1 MSYIYRHVT
10 VVKIIDGD
18 TVSLSV
24 DMGNKITWKENF
36 RLQGV
41 DTPERGQPRYAE
53 AIEFLTEMLNLGISK
68 IETYK
73 PDKYGRWL
81 ADIYVPVTGGEQL
94 VNAQLVTAGLAKAY
108 FGGKKG

>member
-10 VVKIIDGD
+10 VEHVVDGD

-24 DMGNKITWKENF
+24 DMGNKIVWKENF
-36 RLQGV
+36 RLFGI
-41 DTPERGQPRYAE
+41 DTPERGQVGYSE
-53 AIEFLTEMLNLGISK
+53 ATTFLTQLLKNGCSR

-81 ADIYVPVTGGEQL
+81 VDLYISVEGGEQL
-94 VNAQLVTAGLAKAY
+94 VNQQMISSGHAKPY
-108 FGGKKG
+108 FGGTKL